1 MPITQSAKKAL
12 RRDRRRTTINVRIK
26 RKIKATLKLARREP
40 TKKNLAAAYSALDRA
55 AKKKIIHKNKASRLK
70 SRLMKFVKKIK
81 EEKKTKKETPKKT
94 AKKKSR
100 AKKKKT

>member
-12 RRDRRRTTINVRIK
+12 RRDRRRTVINLRIK
-26 RKIKATLKLARREP
+26 RKIKAALKLARQKP
-40 TKKNLAAAYSALDRA
+40 TPKNLSSAYAALDRA

-81 EEKKTKKETPKKT
+81 EEKKTKKETPKKK